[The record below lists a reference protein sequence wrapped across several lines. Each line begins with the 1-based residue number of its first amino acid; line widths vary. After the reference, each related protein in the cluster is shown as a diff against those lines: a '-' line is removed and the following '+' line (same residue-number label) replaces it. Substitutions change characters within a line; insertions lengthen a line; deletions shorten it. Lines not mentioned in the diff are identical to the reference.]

1 MTRTDQVG
9 ALLRYWRETRRMSQL
24 ELSTQ
29 ADVSTR
35 HLSFVE
41 TGRATPSRDMVL
53 HLSETLD
60 VPLRERNQL
69 LLAAG
74 YAPAFRE
81 TPLDSPSLAAVFDA
95 VRQVLAAHEPFPAA
109 VLDTD
114 WNLVEANAGLALFTA
129 GVAPALL
136 EPPVNVLRVSL
147 HPAGLAPRIANLA
160 QWRGHLLGR
169 LRRQVAMT
177 GEPRDLLDELAGYP
191 GGEEVPPAVGIAVPL
206 RVTTVDGAE
215 LAFLSTVTTF
225 GTPLD
230 VTVDELTIEAFLP
243 ADTHTAKALRSR

>member
-1 MTRTDQVG
+1 
-9 ALLRYWRETRRMSQL
+9 MSQL

-41 TGRATPSRDMVL
+41 TGRSTPSRDMVL

-81 TPLDSPSLAAVFDA
+81 TPLDSPSLASVFEA
-95 VRQVLAAHEPFPAA
+95 VRQMLAAHEPFPAA
-109 VLDTD
+109 VLDTG

-177 GEPRDLLDELAGYP
+177 GGPRDLLDELVGYP
-191 GGEEVPPAVGIAVPL
+191 GGEHVPPAVGIAVPL
-206 RVTTVDGAE
+206 RLTTVDGAE

-230 VTVDELTIEAFLP
+230 VTVDELTIETFLP
-243 ADTHTAKALRSR
+243 ADAHTAEVLRSPSRGAIPGSR